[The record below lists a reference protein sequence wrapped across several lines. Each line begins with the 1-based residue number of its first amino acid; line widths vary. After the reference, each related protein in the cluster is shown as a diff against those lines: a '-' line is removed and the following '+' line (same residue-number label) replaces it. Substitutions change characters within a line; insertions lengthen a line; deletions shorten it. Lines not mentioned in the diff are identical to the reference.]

1 MQHSNKTPADT
12 EKEIQTKF
20 KYPADTTAHAAE
32 IPRQMSL
39 FIQQDQITSNLK
51 NDSETPATQGKY
63 YPSIPKKV
71 KHPRKYENQVK
82 IATSRLTLKQKYKR

>member
-1 MQHSNKTPADT
+1 MQHRNKTPADT

-20 KYPADTTAHAAE
+20 KYPAETTAYAAE

-51 NDSETPATQGKY
+51 NNSETPATQGKY
-63 YPSIPKKV
+63 YPSIPKKL
-71 KHPRKYENQVK
+71 KHPRKYENRVK
-82 IATSRLTLKQKYKR
+82 IATFGLKLKHREER

>member
-1 MQHSNKTPADT
+1 MQHRNKTPADT

-20 KYPADTTAHAAE
+20 KYPAETTAHAAE

-51 NDSETPATQGKY
+51 NNSETPATQGKY
-63 YPSIPKKV
+63 YPSIPKKL
-71 KHPRKYENQVK
+71 KHPRKYENQVI
-82 IATSRLTLKQKYKR
+82 IATFRLKNLNKE

>member
-20 KYPADTTAHAAE
+20 KYPAETTAHAAE

-39 FIQQDQITSNLK
+39 FIQQDQITSSPK
-51 NDSETPATQGKY
+51 NNSETPATRGKY
-63 YPSIPKKV
+63 YPSLPKK
-71 KHPRKYENQVK
+71 
-82 IATSRLTLKQKYKR
+82 S